1 MSWGQETGKQKGLHG
16 VTPALWVSGGVVEF
30 SSVSLF
36 PDGPSV
42 PCKPRGGEH

>member
-16 VTPALWVSGGVVEF
+16 VTPALWVSGVEF